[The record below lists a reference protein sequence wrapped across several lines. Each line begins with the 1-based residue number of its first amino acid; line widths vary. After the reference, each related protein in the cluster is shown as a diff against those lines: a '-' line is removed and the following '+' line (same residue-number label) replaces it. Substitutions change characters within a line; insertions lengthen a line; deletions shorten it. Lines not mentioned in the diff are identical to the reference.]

1 MQNIVIKNALQALC
15 FGVVIT
21 VIYYF
26 NGRFGTPA
34 DMNLLAKTLVTFV
47 GVFFAISMLLDIV
60 FKKHKK

>member
-1 MQNIVIKNALQALC
+1 MSNIIIKNALQALC

-34 DMNLLAKTLVTFV
+34 DMNLIGKTLITFV
-47 GVFFAISMLLDIV
+47 GIFFAISTSLDLI

>member
-1 MQNIVIKNALQALC
+1 MTSLVIKNALQALC
-15 FGVVIT
+15 FGVVLT

-34 DMNLLAKTLVTFV
+34 DMGLLAKTLVIYV
-47 GVFFAISMLLDIV
+47 GVFFAVSMLLDII